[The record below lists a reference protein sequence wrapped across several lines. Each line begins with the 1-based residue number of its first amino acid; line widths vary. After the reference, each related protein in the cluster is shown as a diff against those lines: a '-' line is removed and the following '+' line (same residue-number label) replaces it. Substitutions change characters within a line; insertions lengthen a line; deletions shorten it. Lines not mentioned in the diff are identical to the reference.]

1 MRNQLKSKK
10 SLFSYLTAV
19 FFAAL
24 LFGCDVTA
32 LSTDIIEK
40 EQKTNEI
47 KYKIKYTN
55 DDYKDVYQFR
65 IEDISDAYYQDIIFD
80 FNSFYGTEG
89 LFGIDGELGFFFNI
103 VRKVDGEKQKN
114 NEWDPDT
121 PDNKKICDF
130 KLLTVKK
137 YVDYNDDDYY
147 KDHYNTY
154 PTVYNIRIFEYYNV
168 YYPNLV
174 NKNIIGDS
182 EGYDIDSIYC
192 DVDCYYKSIYDS
204 NDSNDSN
211 DSKIYAEDFKGFR
224 VSNNDSKIFLLN
236 NKDEKTPIFLGQ
248 TMIFGLYSKIIEGH
262 TLKGTWH
269 FSQK

>member
-1 MRNQLKSKK
+1 MRIYLKNKK

-19 FFAAL
+19 LFAAL

-40 EQKTNEI
+40 EQKTSEI

-65 IEDISDAYYQDIIFD
+65 FEDISDAYYRDITFD

-103 VRKVDGEKQKN
+103 VRKVDGTKIDESD
-114 NEWDPDT
+114 WDPDT

-130 KLLTVKK
+130 NLLTVKK

-147 KDHYNTY
+147 ANHNNTY
-154 PTVYNIRIFEYYNV
+154 PTVYDIRIFKYENV
-168 YYPNLV
+168 HYPNLV
-174 NKNIIGDS
+174 NKNFIGDKD
-182 EGYDIDSIYC
+182 GYDIDTIYC
-192 DVDCYYKSIYDS
+192 HVDCSYKSIYGK
-204 NDSNDSN
+204 
-211 DSKIYAEDFKGFR
+211 KINSDDFKSLW
-224 VSNNDSKIFLLN
+224 VNNLSEEIVLLN
-236 NKDEKTPIFLGQ
+236 NKNEETQILQGST

>member
-1 MRNQLKSKK
+1 MRIYLKNKK

-19 FFAAL
+19 LFAAL

-40 EQKTNEI
+40 QQKTNEI

-65 IEDISDAYYQDIIFD
+65 FEDISDAYYKDISFD

-103 VRKVDGEKQKN
+103 VRKVDGEKQKP

-121 PDNKKICDF
+121 PDNKKTCDF
-130 KLLTVKK
+130 NLLTVKK

-147 KDHYNTY
+147 ASHNNTY
-154 PTVYNIRIFEYYNV
+154 PTVYNIRIFEFYNV

-204 NDSNDSN
+204 NDS
-211 DSKIYAEDFKGFR
+211 KIYADDFKGLS
-224 VSNNDSKIFLLN
+224 VININNTNRIVLLR
-236 NKDEKTPIFLGQ
+236 NKNEETPIFQGS
-248 TMIFGLYSKIIEGH
+248 TMIFGLYSKIKKGH

-269 FSQK
+269 FSLK

>member
-1 MRNQLKSKK
+1 MRNQLRSKK

-19 FFAAL
+19 LFAAL

-40 EQKTNEI
+40 EQKTSEI

-65 IEDISDAYYQDIIFD
+65 FEDISDAYYKYINFD

-89 LFGIDGELGFFFNI
+89 LFGIDGEFGFFFNI
-103 VRKVDGEKQKN
+103 DRKVDGTKI
-114 NEWDPDT
+114 NESDWDPDT
-121 PDNKKICDF
+121 PDNKKTCDF
-130 KLLTVKK
+130 NLLTVKK
-137 YVDYNDDDYY
+137 YVDYNDTTYY
-147 KDHYNTY
+147 TQHNNTY
-154 PTVYNIRIFEYYNV
+154 PVVYDIRIFKYENV

-192 DVDCYYKSIYDS
+192 DVDCSYKSISD
-204 NDSNDSN
+204 DL
-211 DSKIYAEDFKGFR
+211 KIYAEDFNGFR
-224 VSNNDSKIFLLN
+224 VLNDVYKIFLLN
-236 NKDEKTPIFLGQ
+236 NYKDMTTPIFQGST
-248 TMIFGLYSKIIEGH
+248 TMIFGLYSKIKKGH

>member
-19 FFAAL
+19 LFAAL

-40 EQKTNEI
+40 EQKTSEI

-65 IEDISDAYYQDIIFD
+65 IEDISDAYYKDIIFD

-103 VRKVDGEKQKN
+103 VRKVDGEEQKPN
-114 NEWDPDT
+114 VWDPDT
-121 PDNKKICDF
+121 PDNKKTCDF

-154 PTVYNIRIFEYYNV
+154 PTVYNIRIFEFYNV

-204 NDSNDSN
+204 NDSNDS
-211 DSKIYAEDFKGFR
+211 KIYADDFKSLW
-224 VSNNDSKIFLLN
+224 VNNPAKTIVLLN
-236 NKDEKTPIFLGQ
+236 NKDKETPILQEESQ
-248 TMIFGLYSKIIEGH
+248 TMIFGLYSKIKKGH

>member
-19 FFAAL
+19 LFAAL

-65 IEDISDAYYQDIIFD
+65 FEDINDEYYQDIIFD

-103 VRKVDGEKQKN
+103 DRKVDGTII
-114 NEWDPDT
+114 NESDWDPDT

-130 KLLTVKK
+130 NLLTVKK
-137 YVDYNDDDYY
+137 YVDYDDDVYY
-147 KDHYNTY
+147 GSHYNTY
-154 PTVYNIRIFEYYNV
+154 PTVYNIRIFEYENV

-192 DVDCYYKSIYDS
+192 DVDCSYKSISD
-204 NDSNDSN
+204 DL
-211 DSKIYAEDFKGFR
+211 KIYAEDFKGLR
-224 VSNNDSKIFLLN
+224 VNKSTNKIVLLI
-236 NKDEKTPIFLGQ
+236 NKDEGPSIFQGQ
-248 TMIFGLYSKIIEGH
+248 TMIFGLYSKIKKGH

>member
-1 MRNQLKSKK
+1 M
-10 SLFSYLTAV
+10 
-19 FFAAL
+19 
-24 LFGCDVTA
+24 
-32 LSTDIIEK
+32 
-40 EQKTNEI
+40 
-47 KYKIKYTN
+47 
-55 DDYKDVYQFR
+55 YQFR
-65 IEDISDAYYQDIIFD
+65 FEDIYKEDCNSITFD

-103 VRKVDGEKQKN
+103 DRKVDGTII
-114 NEWDPDT
+114 NESDWDPDT

-130 KLLTVKK
+130 NLLTVKK

-147 KDHYNTY
+147 DNHINTY
-154 PTVYNIRIFEYYNV
+154 PTVYDIRIFEYENV

-192 DVDCYYKSIYDS
+192 DVDCSYKSIY
-204 NDSNDSN
+204 
-211 DSKIYAEDFKGFR
+211 DSKIYAEDFKGLR
-224 VSNNDSKIFLLN
+224 VNNLTNKIVLLI
-236 NKDEKTPIFLGQ
+236 NKNEGPPIFQEPL
-248 TMIFGLYSKIIEGH
+248 TMIFGLYSKIKKGH